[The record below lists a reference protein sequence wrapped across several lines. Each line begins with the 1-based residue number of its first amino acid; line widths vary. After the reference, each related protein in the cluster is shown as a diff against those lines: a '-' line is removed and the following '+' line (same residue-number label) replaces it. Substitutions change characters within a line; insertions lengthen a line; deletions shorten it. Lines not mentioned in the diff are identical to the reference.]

1 VLPAAR
7 VDEHGYKRVNTVILS
22 RTKATKRTQVLTTT
36 NTIQQT
42 NQGIESLEVEE
53 GGKVE

>member
-1 VLPAAR
+1 LPAAR
-7 VDEHGYKRVNTVILS
+7 VDEHDWKRVNTVILA
-22 RTKATKRTQVLTTT
+22 RTKATKRTQVLTAP

-42 NQGIESLEVEE
+42 NQGTESLEAEE